1 MLNACVDFN
10 TLSHRRSQFLMGTLV
25 EISVIEKDEELAKT
39 AMQKD
44 FREIRRL
51 EKIMSIYIPGSKVSI
66 LNQSA
71 GKEPVSISKELMSV
85 IQRSLF
91 WSEKTAGAF
100 DITIGPAQNLWD
112 FSSPYLPSKNS
123 IANAIEKIDYRKIQL
138 EEENI
143 FLPEKTMR

>member
-1 MLNACVDFN
+1 MN
-10 TLSHRRSQFLMGTLV
+10 TLV

-100 DITIGPAQNLWD
+100 DITIGPA
-112 FSSPYLPSKNS
+112 
-123 IANAIEKIDYRKIQL
+123 
-138 EEENI
+138 
-143 FLPEKTMR
+143 